1 MVKSSKKQKKLNVTF
16 RENDYEE
23 NLYNYALE
31 QGKIEVGGMSGYI
44 KRLIEK
50 DMKEKGSE

>member
-23 NLYNYALE
+23 NEWIYK
-31 QGKIEVGGMSGYI
+31 KINRQRYEE
-44 KRLIEK
+44 KRERIVFLFFIFF
-50 DMKEKGSE
+50 

>member
-1 MVKSSKKQKKLNVTF
+1 MVKSGKKQKKLNVTF

-44 KRLIEK
+44 KRLIDK